1 MDGVAD
7 AEVTTVRGFRALS
20 GLGRSPGVHL
30 SSSRRWGQWVRGAC
44 RSCTFFL
51 LTVCT
56 LADSARCFS
65 GHMANDNPV
74 HSFFVVTVDTWAG
87 VVLCGAG
94 GYYAFEVN
102 TFSHTQYFHFCRS
115 ARKESDPADFFQT
128 LALLHRTIF
137 YLFLLYV
144 NFTVQSST
152 LYVVDLS
159 PPIRQGLGS
168 LALLQRKKNAT
179 PFLHFR
185 DAGQDDVDTEPE
197 RRKHS
202 SLTTLWR
209 KKNLSSSTLEICAH
223 PDPEQSHSKY
233 NLLSKGA
240 ARSFATVPH
249 NPCLRDIAFPSAI
262 DCTGKHYCESGWVFL

>member
-1 MDGVAD
+1 MRA
-7 AEVTTVRGFRALS
+7 VRC
-20 GLGRSPGVHL
+20 
-30 SSSRRWGQWVRGAC
+30 RRILRIRG
-44 RSCTFFL
+44 
-51 LTVCT
+51 
-56 LADSARCFS
+56 
-65 GHMANDNPV
+65 
-74 HSFFVVTVDTWAG
+74 
-87 VVLCGAG
+87 
-94 GYYAFEVN
+94 
-102 TFSHTQYFHFCRS
+102 QYFHTSIFIFAEVPGKSLTR
-115 ARKESDPADFFQT
+115 PIFFKR
-128 LALLHRTIF
+128 LHSFIAPIF
-137 YLFLLYV
+137 IYFYYQVYV

-168 LALLQRKKNAT
+168 LALLQKKKNAT

-209 KKNLSSSTLEICAH
+209 KKNFSSSTLEICAH

>member
-1 MDGVAD
+1 M
-7 AEVTTVRGFRALS
+7 
-20 GLGRSPGVHL
+20 GR
-30 SSSRRWGQWVRGAC
+30 C
-44 RSCTFFL
+44 
-51 LTVCT
+51 
-56 LADSARCFS
+56 
-65 GHMANDNPV
+65 
-74 HSFFVVTVDTWAG
+74 
-87 VVLCGAG
+87 VLCGAG

-102 TFSHTQYFHFCRS
+102 TFSHSIFIFAEVPGKSLTRPIYFKRLHTFI
-115 ARKESDPADFFQT
+115 APFFIYFYYT
-128 LALLHRTIF
+128 LTL
-137 YLFLLYV
+137 
-144 NFTVQSST
+144 QSSPPRYMWLLIPT
-152 LYVVDLS
+152 HS
-159 PPIRQGLGS
+159 PGSGLPGTS
-168 LALLQRKKNAT
+168 AKKKNAT

-209 KKNLSSSTLEICAH
+209 KKKLSSSTLEICAH

-249 NPCLRDIAFPSAI
+249 SPCLRDIAFPSAI

>member
-1 MDGVAD
+1 MSVVDGVAD

-87 VVLCGAG
+87 V
-94 GYYAFEVN
+94 
-102 TFSHTQYFHFCRS
+102 
-115 ARKESDPADFFQT
+115 
-128 LALLHRTIF
+128 TIF

-168 LALLQRKKNAT
+168 LALLQKK
-179 PFLHFR
+179 
-185 DAGQDDVDTEPE
+185 
-197 RRKHS
+197 
-202 SLTTLWR
+202 
-209 KKNLSSSTLEICAH
+209 
-223 PDPEQSHSKY
+223 
-233 NLLSKGA
+233 
-240 ARSFATVPH
+240 
-249 NPCLRDIAFPSAI
+249 
-262 DCTGKHYCESGWVFL
+262 

>member
-1 MDGVAD
+1 M
-7 AEVTTVRGFRALS
+7 LM
-20 GLGRSPGVHL
+20 
-30 SSSRRWGQWVRGAC
+30 
-44 RSCTFFL
+44 
-51 LTVCT
+51 VCT

-87 VVLCGAG
+87 VCCAVPAD
-94 GYYAFEVN
+94 N
-102 TFSHTQYFHFCRS
+102 THFRGQYFFTQQYFHFCRS

-168 LALLQRKKNAT
+168 LALLQKKKNAT

-209 KKNLSSSTLEICAH
+209 KKKIVFQYARDLCPPRPGTITQQIQPA
-223 PDPEQSHSKY
+223 EQGGCEEFRHS
-233 NLLSKGA
+233 
-240 ARSFATVPH
+240 AT
-249 NPCLRDIAFPSAI
+249 
-262 DCTGKHYCESGWVFL
+262 

>member
-1 MDGVAD
+1 M
-7 AEVTTVRGFRALS
+7 
-20 GLGRSPGVHL
+20 GR
-30 SSSRRWGQWVRGAC
+30 C
-44 RSCTFFL
+44 
-51 LTVCT
+51 
-56 LADSARCFS
+56 
-65 GHMANDNPV
+65 
-74 HSFFVVTVDTWAG
+74 
-87 VVLCGAG
+87 VLCGAG

-102 TFSHTQYFHFCRS
+102 TFSHSIFIFAEVLGKSLTR
-115 ARKESDPADFFQT
+115 PIFFKR
-128 LALLHRTIF
+128 LHSFIAPF
-137 YLFLLYV
+137 YLCLLYV

-159 PPIRQGLGS
+159 PPICQGLGS
-168 LALLQRKKNAT
+168 LALLQKKKNAT

-209 KKNLSSSTLEICAH
+209 IFFLSSSTLEICAH